1 MASGKKDIL
10 LGMIRNGLPMTLG
23 QQIRLTILLSLPAIA
38 AQISSVLMQYIDAG
52 MVGQLGANQS
62 ASIGLVAT
70 TTWIMGGFQSGAS
83 SGFSVQVAHLCGA
96 QDFKGARA
104 VMRQGLTTVFLIGLV
119 LAVIGVSIS
128 GALPH
133 WLGGTPEINKDAS
146 EYFLIYSA
154 FIPIGAVG
162 WAANS
167 MLQASGNMKIP
178 SLMYTGMC
186 GLDVV
191 FNYIFIYICEMG
203 VAGAA
208 LGTGAAQVV
217 TSIFVIWYILRRSKE
232 LNIKGEQGTFIPRR
246 KTVRNAWGI
255 TAPMWLQNIIM
266 RGSHIMSTI
275 IVAPL
280 GPISIAANSLAI
292 IAESFCYMPGYGI
305 EEAATTLVGQSL
317 GAKRKEVAKRFSQI
331 TMMMAA
337 GIMTLLGALM
347 FIFATD
353 LMMLLSS
360 DPDVIALGAKV
371 LRIEAFAETPLCVLD
386 RRLRFLRRR
395 RRHPRAERDELRKHV
410 GDTHR
415 TGTDFDTSD
424 GTRRLLGGDVHRA
437 ECPRIAVLLETAG
450 REMDE
455 TKDHLRIWKRSSTRN
470 SAERDRST
478 ADTTFILRM

>member
-10 LGMIRNGLPMTLG
+10 LGMVRNGLPMTLG

-96 QDFKGARA
+96 QDFKGARS
-104 VMRQGLTTVFLIGLV
+104 VMRQGLTTVFIIGLV

-133 WLGGTPEINKDAS
+133 WLGGTPEINEDAS

-246 KTVRNAWGI
+246 KTVGNAWGI
-255 TAPMWLQNIIM
+255 T
-266 RGSHIMSTI
+266 
-275 IVAPL
+275 
-280 GPISIAANSLAI
+280 IAANALAI

-347 FIFATD
+347 FIFATE

-371 LRIEAFAETPLCVLD
+371 LRIEAFAETLYAFSIAGYGSCVGGGDTLVPSVMNFGSMWVI
-386 RRLRFLRRR
+386 RIGLVRGLLFYWRLRGEKWMKL
-395 RRHPRAERDELRKHV
+395 KI
-410 GDTHR
+410 T
-415 TGTDFDTSD
+415 
-424 GTRRLLGGDVHRA
+424 
-437 ECPRIAVLLETAG
+437 
-450 REMDE
+450 
-455 TKDHLRIWKRSSTRN
+455 
-470 SAERDRST
+470 
-478 ADTTFILRM
+478 

>member
-10 LGMIRNGLPMTLG
+10 LGMVRNGLPMTLG

-104 VMRQGLTTVFLIGLV
+104 VMRQGFTTVFLIGLV

-186 GLDVV
+186 GFDVV

-337 GIMTLLGALM
+337 GIMTVLGALM
-347 FIFATD
+347 FIFATE

-371 LRIEAFAETPLCVLD
+371 LRIEAFAETLYAFSIAGYGSCVGGGDTLVPSVMNFGSMWVI
-386 RRLRFLRRR
+386 RIGLALILTPRMGLVGYWVAMCIELNVRGLLFYWRLRGEKWMKL
-395 RRHPRAERDELRKHV
+395 KI
-410 GDTHR
+410 T
-415 TGTDFDTSD
+415 
-424 GTRRLLGGDVHRA
+424 
-437 ECPRIAVLLETAG
+437 
-450 REMDE
+450 
-455 TKDHLRIWKRSSTRN
+455 
-470 SAERDRST
+470 
-478 ADTTFILRM
+478 

>member
-38 AQISSVLMQYIDAG
+38 AQFSSVLMQYIDAG

-331 TMMMAA
+331 TMLMAA

-347 FIFATD
+347 FIFATE

-371 LRIEAFAETPLCVLD
+371 LRIEAFAETLYAFSIAGYGSCVGGGDTLVPSVMNFGSMWVI
-386 RRLRFLRRR
+386 RIGLALILTPRMGLVGYWVAMCIELNVRGLLFYWRLRGEKWMKL
-395 RRHPRAERDELRKHV
+395 KI
-410 GDTHR
+410 T
-415 TGTDFDTSD
+415 
-424 GTRRLLGGDVHRA
+424 
-437 ECPRIAVLLETAG
+437 
-450 REMDE
+450 
-455 TKDHLRIWKRSSTRN
+455 
-470 SAERDRST
+470 
-478 ADTTFILRM
+478 